1 MEQIPFATE
10 QKTRSRQRCGNY
22 WIVKLLGRGGFG
34 TVYLGMHQ
42 HLDTPAA
49 IKFLHTHRVGSER
62 EQFLIEARLAA
73 RLVHPHIN
81 RVLDYDISAD
91 GVPYLVMDYAGHGS
105 LRTLYPKGRTLPLSA
120 IIYYAEQTAEGLH
133 YMHQRGLI
141 HQDIKPEN
149 LLVGRNHQVQ
159 ISDFGVAILARD
171 VGDSASSIIAG
182 TPAYMAPEQ
191 MRGEPC
197 CASDQYALAIVIYE
211 WLCGTTPF
219 GDSWHANAWHHL
231 QGTPPPSLRAQGVP
245 ISRAIEEALM
255 RALAKEPEER
265 YNDVLEFIAAL
276 KQAAARQ
283 TRAVNPL
290 SERATVRQGLSAR
303 RAKSTAGQT
312 SSLHRKRKAPR
323 WGDAAALLGIDL
335 LLAAI
340 MGLIC
345 IMRPAEASLFIFP
358 FCCLLTGFSFA
369 GAFAIRH
376 RRAAGIVGC
385 IFSVSLLSCLALFSF
400 AAYLGVFTILLGVS
414 MLITYRLSRAGRR
427 RLP

>member
-1 MEQIPFATE
+1 MEQLPFATE
-10 QKTRSRQRCGNY
+10 QKTRARQRCGNY
-22 WIVKLLGRGGFG
+22 WIVKRLGQGGFG
-34 TVYLGMHQ
+34 TVYLGTHQ

-62 EQFLIEARLAA
+62 EQFWAEARLAA

-81 RVLDYDISAD
+81 RVLDYDIRAD
-91 GVPYLVMDYAGHGS
+91 GVPYLVMDYAPYGS

-120 IIYYAEQTAEGLH
+120 VIYYAEQIAEGLH
-133 YMHQRGLI
+133 YMHRRGLI

-149 LLVGRNHQVQ
+149 LLIGRNRQVQ
-159 ISDFGVAILARD
+159 ISDFGVSILVRD
-171 VGDSASSIIAG
+171 IGASTSSIIAG

-191 MRGEPC
+191 MRREPC

-211 WLCGTTPF
+211 WLCGTTPS
-219 GDSWHANAWHHL
+219 GDSWRANAWHHL

-245 ISRAIEEALM
+245 ISRAVEAVIM

-265 YNDVLEFIAAL
+265 YSDVLEFIAAL
-276 KQAAARQ
+276 KQAAARS
-283 TRAVNPL
+283 TRAVSSL
-290 SERATVRQGLSAR
+290 SERATVRQDLPTR

-312 SSLHRKRKAPR
+312 SSLHRKQKAPR
-323 WGDAAALLGIDL
+323 WGDAKALLGIDL

-340 MGLIC
+340 MGFFC

-358 FCCLLTGFSFA
+358 LCCLLTGFSLV

-376 RRAAGIVGC
+376 RLAVGIIGC
-385 IFSVSLLSCLALFSF
+385 IFSVSLFVSIMSLSVAAFLGTFMVLLA
-400 AAYLGVFTILLGVS
+400 VS
-414 MLITYRLSRAGRR
+414 TLITYRLSRAGRR
-427 RLP
+427 LIL